1 MLVRVF
7 ALELWRD
14 NITVNELVPGPVF
27 AERVAQYA
35 QDPGPSSKTTAS
47 G

>member
-7 ALELWRD
+7 AMELWRD
-14 NITVNELVPGPVF
+14 NITVNEPTPGPILT
-27 AERVAQYA
+27 ERVAQYA
-35 QDPGPSSKTTAS
+35 QDPGPSSKTIAS